1 MTDLTAIIPGG
12 QVPKGRVQVSGAKN
26 SAVLLMD
33 AALLTRD
40 PVHLDNFPTELVD
53 TRHKGRF
60 HEQLGAQ
67 VIFDKGRQTL
77 DIHARDLT
85 AEPVADYHCPV
96 RTTYLLAAGQLH
108 RHGIARIPY
117 PGGCRIGNR
126 KYDLHVMVWE
136 RMGAKVHETAEY
148 IEITCPQLRGAEIVF
163 PFPTVGG
170 TQTALLCA
178 SVARGRTIIR
188 NAYINPEV
196 SDLINCLTAMG
207 AEIVCEGNSRITVV
221 GKSRLRG
228 TSYRVMPDRIE
239 ALTRI
244 VYGILSGGE
253 ILIEPVPFDAM
264 EVPLIHLREAGID
277 LFRNSR
283 SVYISPSCM
292 NAQQTI
298 QPFEMA
304 TGTYPGVI
312 SDMQPFYVLLGL
324 KADGISRIIDYR
336 YPERTAYLRELE
348 KLCPGAIDWD
358 DCGHISVTG
367 PARFTGAAMHS
378 TDLRGSMAVLLGGLL
393 AEGTSLV
400 HNVEMALRGYNNL
413 QEKLQG
419 LGVTMHLYAPEEL
432 RNAEPVA
439 A

>member
-26 SAVLLMD
+26 AAVKLMA

-60 HEQLGAQ
+60 LAQLGAQ
-67 VIFDKGRQTL
+67 VAFDKERQTL
-77 DIHARDLT
+77 DIHARELS
-85 AEPVADYHCPV
+85 AEADDYACPV
-96 RTTYLLAAGQLH
+96 RTTYLLAAGQLQ

-117 PGGCRIGNR
+117 PGGCKIGNR
-126 KYDLHVMVWE
+126 KYDLHIMVWE
-136 RMGAKVHETAEY
+136 RLGAKVRETDEY
-148 IEITCPQLRGAEIVF
+148 IEITCPQLRGAEVVF
-163 PFPTVGG
+163 PFPTIGG
-170 TQTALLCA
+170 TENALLCA
-178 SVARGRTIIR
+178 SVARGTTVIR
-188 NAYINPEV
+188 NAYISPEV
-196 SDLINCLTAMG
+196 TDLIDCLTAMG
-207 AEIVCEGNSRITVV
+207 ADIACEGNSRITVT

-228 TSYRVMPDRIE
+228 TSYRLMPDRIE
-239 ALTRI
+239 ALTWI

-277 LFRNSR
+277 LFRNSQ

-298 QPFEMA
+298 QPFEVA

-336 YPERTAYLRELE
+336 YPERTAYLQELE
-348 KLCPGAIDWD
+348 KLCPGAIAWD
-358 DCGHISVTG
+358 DRGQISVTG
-367 PARFTGAAMHS
+367 PAHFTGAAMRS
-378 TDLRGSMAVLLGGLL
+378 TDLRGSMAVLLGSLL

-413 QEKLQG
+413 QEKLHG

-432 RNAEPVA
+432 RAAEPVA